1 MHNNRYRFL
10 AIVPIAA
17 VFAFILVSVRAQE
30 KAPPRAPGVT
40 VTIAGEEFSLSFLPE
55 DVPPEIKTVIADDL
69 QLIVGRLDEATFE
82 PIGDEDRSL
91 YKKRYQA
98 AVTHRLN
105 FGDQKQWLP
114 KVLRTHFGV
123 ALKVA
128 DTYHLLVDRAV
139 VDAYQE
145 ALRLKQSSSVMF
157 SQVDDFLAKLQDPEK
172 RRKIARD
179 PQKAREMFYF
189 HTMEPWGRDEYYRS
203 NLLPGPSATIRR
215 PSLLEFT
222 TLGALFRESTEPD
235 IPAFLT
241 VIQTREHGKE
251 YVAKWPPF
259 VYVEGHWHILV
270 SPLP

>member
-1 MHNNRYRFL
+1 M
-10 AIVPIAA
+10 
-17 VFAFILVSVRAQE
+17 FAFILVRVRAQE
-30 KAPPRAPGVT
+30 KAPPRAPEVT

-55 DVPPEIKTVIADDL
+55 DVPPETKTVIADDL
-69 QLIVGRLDEATFE
+69 QSIVTRLDEAAFE

-91 YKKRYQA
+91 YNKRYQA

-105 FGDQKQWLP
+105 FGEQKQLLP
-114 KVLRTHFGV
+114 KVLRKHFGV
-123 ALKVA
+123 ALKVPN
-128 DTYHLLVDRAV
+128 TYHLLIDKAV

-145 ALRLKQSSSVMF
+145 ALRLKQSRPVMF

-172 RRKIARD
+172 RRRIARD

-189 HTMEPWGRDEYYRS
+189 YKMEPWRRDEYYRS
-203 NLLPGPSATIRR
+203 NLLLGPTATIRR

-241 VIQTREHGKE
+241 VIHTRDNGKE